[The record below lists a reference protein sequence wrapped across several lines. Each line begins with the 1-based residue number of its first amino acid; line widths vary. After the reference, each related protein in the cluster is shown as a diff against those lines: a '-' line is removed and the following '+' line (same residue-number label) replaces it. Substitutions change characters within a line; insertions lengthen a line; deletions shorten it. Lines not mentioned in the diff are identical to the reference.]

1 MDTIDLLVFLDDAE
15 NGILLKKG
23 DEDKIIIDSGDFFR
37 YIGEE
42 DIIKMD
48 YINTNETK
56 IKLICNNNSCPFL
69 VEML

>member
-23 DEDKIIIDSGDFFR
+23 DEDEIIIDNGDFFM

-48 YINTNETK
+48 YINENETK
-56 IKLICNNNSCPFL
+56 IKLISSNSSCPFL